1 MANKNLKF
9 FYSVGEAM
17 AWIKKQFSYL
27 TNVANEF
34 DATEKKLTE
43 KSVATVEGY
52 TIFIDEL
59 HLLD

>member
-1 MANKNLKF
+1 MKSNNTKF

-17 AWIKKQFSYL
+17 AWIKNKFSYL

-34 DATEKKLTE
+34 EAIENKLNEKQ
-43 KSVATVEGY
+43 VATVEGY